1 MPPVGISAQRDN
13 NIFCVNHVIHTR
25 CCIAGGGPAG
35 MMLAL
40 LLARMGV
47 DVFVLEKHADFL
59 RDFRG
64 DTIHPSTLE
73 IMHELGL
80 LDEFLKRPHQEIRE
94 LVGQVGKDIVTIGD
108 FTHLPTHCRFLAL
121 MPQWDFLNFIRDQAR
136 RYPSFHLKMQAEVTD
151 LIRENDTVAGVHA
164 ETLEGPLEIRAGLT
178 IGADGRHS
186 LVRQRAGLD
195 VINLGAPMDVMWMRL
210 SRRPSDPAQ
219 TFGHVD
225 RGKILV
231 LLNREEYWQ
240 CAFVIAKGTADE
252 LRRRGLASFRQEIA
266 GLAPFLRDR
275 LEELRDW
282 ENISLLTVAVDRLA
296 RWSRPGLL
304 CIGDAAHAMSPIG
317 GVGINLAI
325 QDAVATANILGPRL
339 LQETPSENE
348 LHAVQRRRTFPT
360 RATQR
365 LQIVVQNNV
374 IRRVLGDAK
383 PLTLPWILKL
393 LRRWPILRRIPAR
406 LIGVGFRP
414 EHVRTPEASAST
426 SVDAA
431 SSG

>member
-1 MPPVGISAQRDN
+1 
-13 NIFCVNHVIHTR
+13 
-25 CCIAGGGPAG
+25 

-426 SVDAA
+426 NVDAA

>member
-1 MPPVGISAQRDN
+1 
-13 NIFCVNHVIHTR
+13 
-25 CCIAGGGPAG
+25 

-73 IMHELGL
+73 IMHELGI
-80 LDEFLKRPHQEIRE
+80 LDELLKRPHQEIRE
-94 LVGQVGKDIVTIGD
+94 LAGQVGNDIVTIGD

-121 MPQWDFLNFIRDQAR
+121 MPQWDFLNFITEQAR
-136 RYPSFHLKMQAEVTD
+136 RYPTFHLKMQAVVTD
-151 LIRENDTVAGVHA
+151 LIREKDTVAGVHA
-164 ETLEGPLEIRAGLT
+164 ETPEGPLEIRAGLT

-186 LVRQRAGLD
+186 VVRQRGGLD
-195 VINLGAPMDVMWMRL
+195 VINLGAPMDVMWMRI

-225 RGKILV
+225 KGKILV
-231 LLNREEYWQ
+231 LLNREDYWQ

-252 LRRRGLASFRQEIA
+252 LRRGGLASFRQEIA

-275 LEELRDW
+275 VEELRDW
-282 ENISLLTVAVDRLA
+282 KSISLLTVAVDRLA

-325 QDAVATANILGPRL
+325 QDAVATANILGQRL
-339 LQETPSENE
+339 LQGTPSENE

-360 RATQR
+360 QATQR
-365 LQIVVQNNV
+365 LQIIIQNNV
-374 IRRVLGDAK
+374 IRRVLGDPK
-383 PLTLPWILKL
+383 PLTLPGALKL

-414 EHVRTPEASAST
+414 EHVRTAEVSPSASG
-426 SVDAA
+426 DAPR
-431 SSG
+431 SG

>member
-1 MPPVGISAQRDN
+1 
-13 NIFCVNHVIHTR
+13 
-25 CCIAGGGPAG
+25 

-47 DVFVLEKHADFL
+47 DVFVLEKHPDFL

-73 IMHELGL
+73 IMHELGIL
-80 LDEFLKRPHQEIRE
+80 EEFLKRPHQEVRE
-94 LVGQVGKDIVTIGD
+94 LAGQVGKDIVTIAD

-121 MPQWDFLNFIRDQAR
+121 MPQWDFLDFITDQAR
-136 RYPSFHLKMQAEVTD
+136 RYSTFHLKMQAEVTD
-151 LIRENDTVAGVHA
+151 LIKENDAVAGVHA
-164 ETLEGPLEIRAGLT
+164 NTPQGPLEIRAGLT

-186 LVRQRAGLD
+186 VVRKRAGLD
-195 VINLGAPMDVMWMRL
+195 VVNLGAPMDVMWMRI
-210 SRRPSDPAQ
+210 SRRPTDPVQ

-231 LLNREEYWQ
+231 LLNREDYWQ

-252 LRRRGLASFRQEIA
+252 IRRGGLASFRQEIA

-275 LEELRDW
+275 VEELRDW
-282 ENISLLTVAVDRLA
+282 KSISLLTVAVDRLA

-339 LQETPSENE
+339 LQETPSEGD
-348 LHAVQRRRTFPT
+348 LHAVQRRRNFPT
-360 RATQR
+360 QATQW
-365 LQIVVQNNV
+365 LQIIIQNTV
-374 IRRVLGDAK
+374 IRRVLGKAK
-383 PLTLPWILKL
+383 PLTLPGPLKL

-414 EHVRTPEASAST
+414 EHVKTADVRASGSRDASR
-426 SVDAA
+426 
-431 SSG
+431 SG